1 MKYWRTAAVKG
12 PVDAALT
19 LPFPLAQ
26 TEELVRP
33 ACPADEAEWA
43 RAAAGGDKAAFAR
56 LVEKHKQ
63 SVYGLC
69 YRLLGTQTSGD
80 EARDAA
86 QEAFVR
92 AYTGIGAFDARQ
104 PFAAW
109 VLRIARNHCIDLL
122 RRRRPTLQLQAEDPE
137 TGAAPELADRYARSG
152 EQAVQEEE
160 AQRDLDRAI
169 AALPPRYRE
178 VIALFHVQHLSYAE
192 IAEAMGVPMGTV
204 MTWLHRARKELKAKL
219 AEHLS

>member
-1 MKYWRTAAVKG
+1 MEAAV
-12 PVDAALT
+12 A
-19 LPFPLAQ
+19 LPFPLA
-26 TEELVRP
+26 TPTELVHP

-43 RAAAGGDKAAFAR
+43 RAAAGGDKVAFAR

-63 SVYGLC
+63 SVFGLC
-69 YRLLGTQTSGD
+69 YRLLGGGE

-92 AYTGIGAFDARQ
+92 SYTGIRDFDPRQ

-122 RRRRPTLQLQAEDPE
+122 RRRRPTLALEGRSDEGPE
-137 TGAAPELADRYARSG
+137 TGVAPELSDRYAMGG
-152 EQAVQEEE
+152 EQAVQEIE
-160 AQRDLDRAI
+160 AQRDLDRAV
-169 AALPPRYRE
+169 ASLPPRYRE
-178 VIALFHVQHLSYAE
+178 VIALFHVQHKSYAE
-192 IAEAMGVPMGTV
+192 IALALGVPMGTV
-204 MTWLHRARKELKAKL
+204 MTWLHRARKELKAQL

>member
-1 MKYWRTAAVKG
+1 
-12 PVDAALT
+12 
-19 LPFPLAQ
+19 LAPS
-26 TEELVRP
+26 TELARP

-43 RAAAGGDKAAFAR
+43 RAAASGDKAAFAR

-63 SVYGLC
+63 SVHGLC
-69 YRLLGTQTSGD
+69 YRLLGGGE

-92 AYTGIGAFDARQ
+92 AYTGIGDFDSRQ

-122 RRRRPTLQLQAEDPE
+122 RRRRPMLALSGERHGEDGPE
-137 TGAAPELADRYARSG
+137 AGVAPELQDHYAVSG
-152 EQAVQEEE
+152 EQRVQEEE
-160 AQRDLDRAI
+160 AQRDLDRAV

-178 VIALFHVQHLSYAE
+178 VISLFHIQHRSYAD
-192 IAEAMGVPMGTV
+192 IAQTLGVPMGTV
-204 MTWLHRARKELKAKL
+204 MTWLHRARKELKAQL
-219 AEHLS
+219 SEHLS

>member
-1 MKYWRTAAVKG
+1 
-12 PVDAALT
+12 VDAALS
-19 LPFPLAQ
+19 LPLPLAP
-26 TEELVRP
+26 TDELVRP
-33 ACPADEAEWA
+33 ACPPDEAEWA
-43 RAAAGGDKAAFAR
+43 RAASGGDKAAFAR

-69 YRLLGTQTSGD
+69 YRLLGSG
-80 EARDAA
+80 EESRDAA

-92 AYTGIGAFDARQ
+92 AYTGIRSFDARQ

-122 RRRRPTLQLQAEDPE
+122 RRRRPTLALAAEGRGDDGPE
-137 TGAAPELADRYARSG
+137 TGVAPELADHFARSG

-160 AQRDLDRAI
+160 AQRDLDRAV
-169 AALPPRYRE
+169 AGLAPRYRE
-178 VIALFHVQHLSYAE
+178 VIALFHVQHKSYAE

>member
-1 MKYWRTAAVKG
+1 VNTAFAL
-12 PVDAALT
+12 PLPLT
-19 LPFPLAQ
+19 LAPG
-26 TEELVRP
+26 TELVRS

-63 SVYGLC
+63 SVHGLC
-69 YRLLGTQTSGD
+69 FRLLGAGE

-92 AYTGIGAFDARQ
+92 AYTGIRDFDPRQ

-122 RRRRPTLQLQAEDPE
+122 RRRRPMLALAAESRSDDGPE
-137 TGAAPELADRYARSG
+137 TGVAPELPDHFAVSG
-152 EQAVQEEE
+152 EQLVQEGE
-160 AQRDLDRAI
+160 AQRDLERAV

-178 VIALFHVQHLSYAE
+178 VIALFHIQHKSYVE
-192 IAEAMGVPMGTV
+192 IAQALGVPMGTV
-204 MTWLHRARKELKAKL
+204 MTWLHRARKELRAQL
-219 AEHLS
+219 SEHFS

>member
-1 MKYWRTAAVKG
+1 MDTA
-12 PVDAALT
+12 LS
-19 LPFPLAQ
+19 LPFPLAPS
-26 TEELVRP
+26 TDLVRP

-43 RAAAGGDKAAFAR
+43 RSAASGDKAAFAR

-69 YRLLGTQTSGD
+69 CRLLGTS
-80 EARDAA
+80 EESRDAA

-92 AYTGIGAFDARQ
+92 AYTGIRDFDARQ

-122 RRRRPTLQLQAEDPE
+122 RRRRPTLALEPRGEDPE
-137 TGAAPELADRYARSG
+137 PGVAPELQDHFAMTG
-152 EQAVQEEE
+152 ESAVQEQE
-160 AQRDLDRAI
+160 AQRDLDRAV

-178 VIALFHVQHLSYAE
+178 VIALFHVQHRSYAE
-192 IAEAMGVPMGTV
+192 IAQTLGVPMGTV
-204 MTWLHRARKELKAKL
+204 MTWLHRARKELKTQL
-219 AEHLS
+219 SEHFS

>member
-1 MKYWRTAAVKG
+1 VDTA
-12 PVDAALT
+12 LS
-19 LPFPLAQ
+19 LPLPLAPSS
-26 TEELVRP
+26 ELARS

-43 RAAAGGDKAAFAR
+43 RAAASGDKAAFAR

-69 YRLLGTQTSGD
+69 FRLLAPQGSAD

-92 AYTGIGAFDARQ
+92 AYTGIRDFDPRQ

-109 VLRIARNHCIDLL
+109 VLRIARNHAIDLL
-122 RRRRPTLQLQAEDPE
+122 RRRRPTLALDARNDDSDGPS
-137 TGAAPELADRYARSG
+137 APELPDRYAVSG
-152 EQAVQEEE
+152 EQRVQEDE
-160 AQRDLDRAI
+160 AQRDLDKAF
-169 AALPPRYRE
+169 AALPDRYRE
-178 VIALFHVQHLSYAE
+178 VVALFHIQHKSYAE
-192 IAEAMGVPMGTV
+192 IAQAMNVPLGTV
-204 MTWLHRARKELKAKL
+204 MTWLHRARKELKAQL

>member
-1 MKYWRTAAVKG
+1 
-12 PVDAALT
+12 
-19 LPFPLAQ
+19 LAPA
-26 TEELVRP
+26 TDLVRA

-43 RAAAGGDKAAFAR
+43 RSAAGGDKVAFAR

-69 YRLLGTQTSGD
+69 FRLLGAGE

-92 AYTGIGAFDARQ
+92 AYTGIRDFDPRQ

-122 RRRRPTLQLQAEDPE
+122 RRPPHA
-137 TGAAPELADRYARSG
+137 GAFG
-152 EQAVQEEE
+152 
-160 AQRDLDRAI
+160 
-169 AALPPRYRE
+169 
-178 VIALFHVQHLSYAE
+178 
-192 IAEAMGVPMGTV
+192 
-204 MTWLHRARKELKAKL
+204 
-219 AEHLS
+219 